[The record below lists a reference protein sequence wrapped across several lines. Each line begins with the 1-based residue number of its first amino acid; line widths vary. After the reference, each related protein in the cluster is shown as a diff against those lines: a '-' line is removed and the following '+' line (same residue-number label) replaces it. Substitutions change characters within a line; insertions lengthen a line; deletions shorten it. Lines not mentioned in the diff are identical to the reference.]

1 VAQGKAAAGF
11 RQGVVGYT
19 FEELQ
24 PCSVIVLVVN
34 IISVFTGEREGN
46 SPVAAD
52 RYGPTAFAVALK
64 LMQSQSRKRHVIRSD
79 CRLQLRQDEAKPLG
93 LFWSDARLSTRQ
105 KEPLNPLCLK
115 LRITCE
121 V

>member
-1 VAQGKAAAGF
+1 MAQGKAAAGF
-11 RQGVVGYT
+11 RQGVVGYA

-34 IISVFTGEREGN
+34 IISVFSGESEGN

-52 RYGPTAFAVALK
+52 RYGPTAFAVALQ
-64 LMQSQSRKRHVIRSD
+64 LMQSQSRKRHVFRND

-93 LFWSDARLSTRQ
+93 CSGRMPDLAPVRKNRS
-105 KEPLNPLCLK
+105 NPLCLK
-115 LRITCE
+115 PRITC
-121 V
+121 